1 MVRVPVEA
9 GELYVTFRVSKKA
22 IILHLTPVSE
32 LQSTPD
38 TDSNVLCSVRCIVI
52 IKGLLLSVWNLDSCP
67 VSSAVTMFHHGKKN

>member
-22 IILHLTPVSE
+22 IILYLTPVSE

-38 TDSNVLCSVRCIVI
+38 RDSNLLC
-52 IKGLLLSVWNLDSCP
+52 
-67 VSSAVTMFHHGKKN
+67 

>member
-1 MVRVPVEA
+1 MFLTSVLSKSIGVEDGQMVRVPVEA

-38 TDSNVLCSVRCIVI
+38 TD
-52 IKGLLLSVWNLDSCP
+52 
-67 VSSAVTMFHHGKKN
+67 